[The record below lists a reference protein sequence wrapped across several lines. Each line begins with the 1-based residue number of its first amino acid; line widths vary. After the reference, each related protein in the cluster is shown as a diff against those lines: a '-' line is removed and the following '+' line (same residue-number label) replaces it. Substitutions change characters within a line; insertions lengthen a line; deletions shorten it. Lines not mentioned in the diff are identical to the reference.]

1 MHLFTESIIGMG
13 LLGIFFGMLLESAY
27 IPIPSEI
34 ILPYAGYLVF
44 LGKATF
50 LSAGL
55 TGLAG
60 SLMGAFISYEIA
72 LYGGRPLVER
82 YGRYIFIRRHELD
95 AADRWFE
102 RHGDAAVFIGRLLPG
117 IRTFISLPA
126 GVARMRLGR
135 FLVFSLLGAI
145 PWTVLF
151 MVIGYELGRNWK
163 HVSGQN
169 HVAEAIAVLVLAVW
183 VAWIV
188 VRRKKSQTTPRQ

>member
-50 LSAGL
+50 LTAGL

-60 SLMGAFISYEIA
+60 SLVGAFISYEIA

-169 HVAEAIAVLVLAVW
+169 HVAEAIAVLILAVW

-188 VRRKKSQTTPRQ
+188 VRRRKSRATPRQ

>member
-50 LSAGL
+50 LTAGL

-60 SLMGAFISYEIA
+60 SLVGAFISYEIA

-135 FLVFSLLGAI
+135 FLAFSLLGAI

-169 HVAEAIAVLVLAVW
+169 HVAEAIAVLILAVW

-188 VRRKKSQTTPRQ
+188 VRRRKSRATPRQ

>member
-50 LSAGL
+50 LTAGL

-60 SLMGAFISYEIA
+60 SLVGAFISYEIA

-151 MVIGYELGRNWK
+151 MAIGYELGRNWK

-169 HVAEAIAVLVLAVW
+169 HVAEAIAVLILAVW

-188 VRRKKSQTTPRQ
+188 VRRKKSRATPRQ

>member
-50 LSAGL
+50 LTAGL

-60 SLMGAFISYEIA
+60 SLVGAFISYEIA

-95 AADRWFE
+95 RADRWFQ
-102 RHGDAAVFIGRLLPG
+102 RHGDAAVFIGRLLPAV
-117 IRTFISLPA
+117 RTYISLPA
-126 GVARMRLGR
+126 GVAEMPLIR
-135 FLVFSLLGAI
+135 FLIFSLLGAI
-145 PWTVLF
+145 PWTIVF
-151 MVIGYELGRNWK
+151 MIVGYGLGRNWS
-163 HVSGQN
+163 HVSVQN
-169 HVAEAIAVLVLAVW
+169 HVVEAIAVLVFVG
-183 VAWIV
+183 WIGLLW
-188 VRRKKSQTTPRQ
+188 RHRQGAGKSRPR